1 MTKEATKSIQI
12 LGIPFYSWDV
22 KACYE
27 QLNEVGGLL
36 TAPSGPGLANIP
48 HDPVYYE
55 SVLNSDIIIPDSGY
69 MVLAWNLLSKKKL
82 KRLSGLE
89 FINYFVEAYPKE
101 KDQRL
106 MLVNPT
112 PPEQQANLTYLNS
125 IGISCTEEDCYIAP
139 FYQAGQV
146 KDEVLLQLIES
157 RRPRWVLINIGG
169 GTQEILGAYLKENLS
184 YLPALICTGAAIAFK
199 TGKQVDIPVWADKL
213 YLGWLFRIAS
223 APQKYTYRYLEAL
236 PLVKLLLKYKGNAVE
251 FNATHP
257 V

>member
-1 MTKEATKSIQI
+1 MIKEATKSVQI
-12 LGIPFYSWDV
+12 LGIPFFSGNV
-22 KACYE
+22 KECYE
-27 QLNEVGGLL
+27 QLNEDGGLL

-48 HDPVYYE
+48 HDQVYYE

-69 MVLAWNLLSKKKL
+69 MVLVWNLLSKEKL

-89 FINYFVEAYPKE
+89 FINFFVEAYPKE
-101 KDQRL
+101 KEQRL

-112 PPEQQANLTYLNS
+112 LSEQQANLTYLNS
-125 IGISCTEEDCYIAP
+125 IGIACTEEDCYIAP

-146 KDEVLLQLIES
+146 QDEVLLQLIES

-199 TGKQVDIPVWADKL
+199 TGKQVDIPVWADQL

-223 APQKYTYRYLEAL
+223 DPQKYYRRYWEAG
-236 PLVKLLLKYKGNAVE
+236 PLGSLLMKYRANKVLKMVS
-251 FNATHP
+251 
-257 V
+257 

>member
-1 MTKEATKSIQI
+1 MIKEVKKSIQI
-12 LGIPFYSWDV
+12 LGIPIYSGNV
-22 KACYE
+22 KECYE
-27 QLNEVGGLL
+27 QLNKDGGLL

-48 HDPVYYE
+48 HDQVYYE

-69 MVLAWNLLSKKKL
+69 MVLVWNLLSREKL

-101 KDQRL
+101 KEQRL

-112 PPEQQANLTYLNS
+112 PAEQQANLTYLNS
-125 IGISCTEEDCYIAP
+125 IGISCTEQDCYIAP

-184 YLPALICTGAAIAFK
+184 YLPALICTE
-199 TGKQVDIPVWADKL
+199 
-213 YLGWLFRIAS
+213 R
-223 APQKYTYRYLEAL
+223 R
-236 PLVKLLLKYKGNAVE
+236 LLLKRVNRWIFLFGRINSI
-251 FNATHP
+251 
-257 V
+257 